1 MKKEFI
7 KRLLST
13 IILLPLVVF
22 FIIKGSY
29 FFTFFLLVCF
39 LISTYEWYKLVKNNN
54 LFIPGLIF
62 LLFSFTSTNILRV
75 SNNED
80 YYTIFLVV
88 IIVCIFTDIGGY
100 VFGNLFRGPK
110 LTKISP
116 NKTYSGV
123 IGSYFL
129 SIISFNIFFSFG
141 YLHNISKITVEIFI
155 FIILISTVSQLG
167 DLLISYFKRK
177 SKIKNT
183 GIIIPGHGG
192 LLDRIDGMLF
202 AFPFAYCATYFM
214 A

>member
-1 MKKEFI
+1 MNKEFI
-7 KRLLST
+7 KRILST
-13 IILLPLVVF
+13 IILLPLLVF
-22 FIIKGSY
+22 LINKGSY

-39 LISTYEWYKLVKNNN
+39 LISTYEWYKIVKKNN

-62 LLFSFTSTNILRV
+62 LLLSFTSTNLLRV

-80 YYTIFLVV
+80 YYTTFLVV

-100 VFGNLFRGPK
+100 VFGNLFKGPK

-129 SIISFNIFFSFG
+129 SIISFNTFFSLS
-141 YLHNISKITVEIFI
+141 YLHNIAKLTAGIFI
-155 FIILISTVSQLG
+155 FVILISTVSQFG
-167 DLLISYFKRK
+167 DLVVSYFKRK
-177 SKIKNT
+177 SKLKNT

-192 LLDRIDGMLF
+192 LLDRIDGMIF
-202 AFPFAYCATYFM
+202 AFPFGYCVTYFIK
-214 A
+214 

>member
-39 LISTYEWYKLVKNNN
+39 LISTYEWYKLVKKNN

-62 LLFSFTSTNILRV
+62 LLLSFTSANILRV

-80 YYTIFLVV
+80 YYTTFLVV

-116 NKTYSGV
+116 NKTY
-123 IGSYFL
+123 
-129 SIISFNIFFSFG
+129 
-141 YLHNISKITVEIFI
+141 
-155 FIILISTVSQLG
+155 
-167 DLLISYFKRK
+167 
-177 SKIKNT
+177 
-183 GIIIPGHGG
+183 
-192 LLDRIDGMLF
+192 
-202 AFPFAYCATYFM
+202 
-214 A
+214 